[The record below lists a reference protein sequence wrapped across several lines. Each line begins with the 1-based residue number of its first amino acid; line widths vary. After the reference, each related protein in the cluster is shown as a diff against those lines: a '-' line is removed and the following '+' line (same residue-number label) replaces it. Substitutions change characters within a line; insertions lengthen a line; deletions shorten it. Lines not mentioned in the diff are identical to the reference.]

1 MIRKYYL
8 VCLLFLTAC
17 QAGGS
22 PAERSVQNYLKAL
35 ADKDQAAIATGICP
49 DFEMDALLELDALA
63 LVQTT
68 LEDVSC
74 RQVSVDEQ
82 GARVVCT
89 GNILT
94 SYNGEAQ
101 SIDLSTRTYTV
112 INDNGS
118 WLVCGYKE

>member
-1 MIRKYYL
+1 M
-8 VCLLFLTAC
+8 
-17 QAGGS
+17 
-22 PAERSVQNYLKAL
+22 QNYLQAL
-35 ADKDQAAIATGICP
+35 ADKNQAAMIQGICP

-68 LEDVSC
+68 LQDVSC
-74 RQVSVDEQ
+74 RQLSGDDQSAQV
-82 GARVVCT
+82 ACT
-89 GNILT
+89 GYILT